1 MVKIY
6 TKTGDKGETALV
18 GGVRVSKSDFRVDA
32 YGEVDELNSVVG
44 LAATGAT
51 EHQEL
56 LQNVQ
61 SALFDLGAYLA
72 CETEKRE
79 QFKIN
84 GINHNIIETLEREI
98 DKLTKELDPLKTFI
112 LPGGSRVAAELHM
125 ARTVTRRVERTL
137 VLFEEKSNEENFEE
151 VKKFVNRLSDF
162 FFVLARYYNK
172 KSNVKDIAWI
182 AAKD

>member
-1 MVKIY
+1 MNN
-6 TKTGDKGETALV
+6 A
-18 GGVRVSKSDFRVDA
+18 
-32 YGEVDELNSVVG
+32 
-44 LAATGAT
+44 
-51 EHQEL
+51 
-56 LQNVQ
+56 
-61 SALFDLGAYLA
+61 
-72 CETEKRE
+72 
-79 QFKIN
+79 
-84 GINHNIIETLEREI
+84 EI